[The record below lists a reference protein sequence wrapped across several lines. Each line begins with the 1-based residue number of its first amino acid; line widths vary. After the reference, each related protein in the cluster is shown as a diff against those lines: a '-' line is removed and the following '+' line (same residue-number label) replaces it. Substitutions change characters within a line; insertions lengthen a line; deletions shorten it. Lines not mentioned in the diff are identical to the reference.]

1 MFIGHYGVSFAE
13 KAADKRLPLWLLFL
27 AVQWLDVVW
36 SGLVMLNVEKLR
48 IVRGL
53 SEGSSLDLYYMPYTH
68 GPLGATALSVAFGA
82 VIALFFRDR
91 RAAAGAVLAGAVFS
105 HWLLDLVVHLQ
116 DLPLLGDSYK
126 VGFGLWRQVRISF
139 PLEIAILV
147 AGATVYGR
155 AVPSRTP
162 RGDRWLWLFVGA
174 MVLVQ
179 TYGTFGPAPTS
190 GLNEAQTALAA
201 YLVLAACA
209 GAVDWLRG
217 TVGTSNVP
225 SRPGMR
231 LSPAR

>member
-36 SGLVMLNVEKLR
+36 SGLEKLR

-68 GPLGATALSVAFGA
+68 GLLGATALSVAFGA

-126 VGFGLWRQVRISF
+126 VG
-139 PLEIAILV
+139 
-147 AGATVYGR
+147 
-155 AVPSRTP
+155 
-162 RGDRWLWLFVGA
+162 
-174 MVLVQ
+174 
-179 TYGTFGPAPTS
+179 
-190 GLNEAQTALAA
+190 
-201 YLVLAACA
+201 
-209 GAVDWLRG
+209 
-217 TVGTSNVP
+217 
-225 SRPGMR
+225 
-231 LSPAR
+231 